1 VTVIDSW
8 SSATSGGRGP
18 VDADVKRL
26 LHEHLT
32 GLDPFLAEVARTFD
46 HLVNPS
52 TRHPDTVVLRI
63 DATWFTELLE
73 VHDVAARDR
82 AALALAML
90 AMHTQAQ
97 DQRIDRDLAD
107 PSLAWATDV
116 LSSTLL
122 VEAIAMLCGI
132 AGGDPLFWAQTRAA
146 FTESAR
152 GCLAE
157 RTLGTGSDELVG
169 ERLVSV
175 VAGRMATL
183 RILVTALACHSRRH
197 ERTQPVQR
205 AIDHLLVAQK
215 LRDDISD
222 WRDDHA
228 RGMPTVVLLR
238 LAQRVGRPLHEC
250 SPDDVADALYLFG
263 GLEALVDEIDD
274 HLRRAAELIE
284 PYPHRRMG
292 GYVKELRR
300 ECAAL
305 AERVR
310 AHKAGNAAT

>member
-1 VTVIDSW
+1 MIDSW

-183 RILVTALACHSRRH
+183 RILVTALACHSRRPPTGATTTH
-197 ERTQPVQR
+197 GACRPWSFCGWRNGSEGPFTSVPRTT
-205 AIDHLLVAQK
+205 
-215 LRDDISD
+215 
-222 WRDDHA
+222 W
-228 RGMPTVVLLR
+228 PTRSTSSAVWKRWLTR
-238 LAQRVGRPLHEC
+238 
-250 SPDDVADALYLFG
+250 STTT
-263 GLEALVDEIDD
+263 
-274 HLRRAAELIE
+274 
-284 PYPHRRMG
+284 
-292 GYVKELRR
+292 
-300 ECAAL
+300 CAAPPS
-305 AERVR
+305 
-310 AHKAGNAAT
+310 